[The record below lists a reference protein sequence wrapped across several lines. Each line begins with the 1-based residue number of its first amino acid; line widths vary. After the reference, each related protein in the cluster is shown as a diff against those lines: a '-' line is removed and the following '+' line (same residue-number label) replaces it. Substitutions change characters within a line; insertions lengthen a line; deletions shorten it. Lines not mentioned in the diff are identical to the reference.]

1 MEFIVNCYNKID
13 VKLSWEGK
21 MMKTIRKTA
30 IVMLLCVYFLT
41 YGVLPQVEAAGKNT
55 PVIVVAHRAGAKE
68 ATESTIATKE
78 QGLRGRDTIDEINVQ
93 K

>member
-13 VKLSWEGK
+13 LKLSWEGK

-41 YGVLPQVEAAGKNT
+41 YGVLPQVEAAGKIL
-55 PVIVVAHRAGAKE
+55 P
-68 ATESTIATKE
+68 
-78 QGLRGRDTIDEINVQ
+78 
-93 K
+93 

>member
-13 VKLSWEGK
+13 LKLSWEGK

-41 YGVLPQVEAAGKNT
+41 YGVLPQVEAGKDT
-55 PVIVVAHRAGAKE
+55 PVIVVAHRAGAKV
-68 ATESTIATKE
+68 APTYASLLGVTLLDTEGEPMVEFLKA
-78 QGLRGRDTIDEINVQ
+78 
-93 K
+93 